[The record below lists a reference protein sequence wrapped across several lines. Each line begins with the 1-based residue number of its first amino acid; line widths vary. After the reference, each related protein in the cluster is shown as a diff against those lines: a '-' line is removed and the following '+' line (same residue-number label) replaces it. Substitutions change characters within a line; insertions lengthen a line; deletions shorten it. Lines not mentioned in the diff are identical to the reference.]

1 MNKGILERLGQRYY
15 PVDIGQLRGLVQL
28 TVDMQYV
35 VVTQSQP
42 YIKTKQFNHKLHNNS
57 CGQNS

>member
-15 PVDIGQLRGLVQL
+15 PVDIGQLLGLVQL

-35 VVTQSQP
+35 VV
-42 YIKTKQFNHKLHNNS
+42 KQL
-57 CGQNS
+57 

>member
-15 PVDIGQLRGLVQL
+15 PVDTGQLLGLVQL

-35 VVTQSQP
+35 VVTQLQP
-42 YIKTKQFNHKLHNNS
+42 YIKTKQFNHNLHNNS